1 MIDGRSSVL
10 DASAL
15 LAYLRDEQGSAM
27 VDEALA
33 RGAVMNAVNWAE
45 VLSRLT
51 DETGEEVDSIVRRL
65 TEEGL
70 VGGLLALLPLV
81 VEDAVTIAQLRST
94 TRPHGLSLADRACLA
109 TGFRLGLTVLTAD
122 RAWENLSLQT
132 VIRIIR

>member
-1 MIDGRSSVL
+1 VIDGRSSVL

-15 LAYLRDEQGSAM
+15 LAYLRDEQGSMM

-51 DETGEEVDSIVRRL
+51 DETGEEVDSIIRRL

-70 VGGLLALLPLV
+70 VGGLLDLLPLT

-109 TGFRLGLTVLTAD
+109 TGLRLGLTVLTAD
-122 RAWENLSLQT
+122 RTWDNLSLQT
-132 VIRIIR
+132 VIRVIR

>member
-1 MIDGRSSVL
+1 M
-10 DASAL
+10 
-15 LAYLRDEQGSAM
+15 M

-51 DETGEEVDSIVRRL
+51 DETGEEVDSIIRRL

-70 VGGLLALLPLV
+70 VGGLLDLLPLT

-109 TGFRLGLTVLTAD
+109 TGLRLGLTVLTAD
-122 RAWENLSLQT
+122 RTWDNLSLQT
-132 VIRIIR
+132 VIRVIR